1 MLAKIPALSATQM
14 RDIDRIA
21 EEEFHLGL
29 LQMMENAGRN
39 LAQLALQRFAPRTCV
54 VLAGNGGN
62 GGGGLAAARHLLNRG
77 AEVRVVL
84 ATKADDL
91 SPAAA
96 KQLEILRHMAAP
108 IDGEP
113 STADLVIDALIG
125 YGLTGAP
132 HGRAADLIRWSEVQS
147 SPVLS
152 LDTPSGLDV
161 TTGDAFEPCVSATAT
176 MTLALPKRGLLSAPQ
191 FVGELWLADVSIP
204 RAAYERIGVH
214 VPQLFVGDTLAQ
226 LDPDDVE

>member
-1 MLAKIPALSATQM
+1 M
-14 RDIDRIA
+14 RDVHRIA
-21 EEEFHLGL
+21 EEEFHLGP

-39 LAQLALQRFAPRTCV
+39 LAQLALYRFAPRSCL

-62 GGGGLAAARHLLNRG
+62 GGDGLAAARHLLNRG

-96 KQLEILRHMAAP
+96 KQLDILRHMDAP

-113 STADLVIDALIG
+113 SAADLVIDALIG

-132 HGRAADLIRWSEVQS
+132 HGRAAELIRWTEVPG

-161 TTGDAFEPCVSATAT
+161 TTGDAFEPCVSATVT

-191 FVGELWLADVSIP
+191 FAGELWLADISIP
-204 RAAYERIGVH
+204 ATAYERIGVH
-214 VPQLFVGDTLAQ
+214 VPQLFATDSLVP
-226 LDPDDVE
+226 LDPTDVG

>member
-1 MLAKIPALSATQM
+1 M

-21 EEEFHLGL
+21 DEEFHLGL

-39 LAQLALQRFAPRTCV
+39 LAQLALQLFAPSSIL
-54 VLAGNGGN
+54 VLAGSGGN

-84 ATKADDL
+84 ATKPDDL

-96 KQLEILRHMAAP
+96 KQLDILRHMDAP
-108 IDGEP
+108 IDSEP
-113 STADLVIDALIG
+113 SAADLVIDALIG
-125 YGLTGAP
+125 YRLIGAP
-132 HGRAADLIRWSEVQS
+132 HGRAAELIRWSEVPGN
-147 SPVLS
+147 PVLS

-161 TTGDAFEPCVSATAT
+161 TTGDAFDPCVSATAT
-176 MTLALPKRGLLSAPQ
+176 MTLALPKRGLLNAPR

-204 RAAYERIGVH
+204 RAAYKRIGVH
-214 VPQLFVGDTLAQ
+214 VPEVFVGDSLVR
-226 LDPDDVE
+226 LDPADVE

>member
-1 MLAKIPALSATQM
+1 MTAKIPSLTATQM
-14 RDIDRIA
+14 RDVDHIA
-21 EEEFHLGL
+21 EHEFHVGL

-39 LAQLALQRFAPRTCV
+39 LAQLALHRFAPSTCL

-77 AEVRVVL
+77 AVVRIVL

-91 SPAAA
+91 SPATA
-96 KQLEILRHMAAP
+96 KQLDILRHMDAP
-108 IDGEP
+108 IDSEP
-113 STADLVIDALIG
+113 SAAGLVIDALIG
-125 YGLTGAP
+125 DGLTGAP
-132 HGRAADLIRWSEVQS
+132 HGRLAELIRWTEVPG

-176 MTLALPKRGLLSAPQ
+176 MTLALPKRGLLNALPL
-191 FVGELWLADVSIP
+191 VGELWLADVSIP
-204 RAAYERIGVH
+204 RAAYDRIGVH
-214 VPQLFVGDTLAQ
+214 VPQLFAGDTLVQ
-226 LDPDDVE
+226 LDPADVE

>member
-1 MLAKIPALSATQM
+1 MTARIPSVTATQM

-39 LAQLALQRFAPRTCV
+39 LAQLALQRFAPSSCV
-54 VLAGNGGN
+54 VLAGNGRN
-62 GGGGLAAARHLLNRG
+62 GGGGFAAARHLLNRG
-77 AEVRVVL
+77 ADVHVVL

-96 KQLEILRHMAAP
+96 KQLDILRHIDAP
-108 IDGEP
+108 IETEP
-113 STADLVIDALIG
+113 TEADLVIDALIG

-132 HGRAADLIRWSEVQS
+132 HGRVAELIRWSEVPG

-191 FVGELWLADVSIP
+191 FVGELWLADISIP
-204 RAAYERIGVH
+204 HTAYERIGLH
-214 VPQLFVGDTLAQ
+214 VQELFARDTLVQ
-226 LDPDDVE
+226 LDPDDVD

>member
-1 MLAKIPALSATQM
+1 M

-21 EEEFHLGL
+21 EEEFHLSL
-29 LQMMENAGRN
+29 LLMMENAGRN
-39 LAQLALQRFAPRTCV
+39 LAQLALQRFAPSSCL

-62 GGGGLAAARHLLNRG
+62 GGDGLAAARHLLNRG
-77 AEVRVVL
+77 VRVHIVL

-96 KQLEILRHMAAP
+96 KQLDILRHMDAT
-108 IDGEP
+108 IDSEP
-113 STADLVIDALIG
+113 SAADLVIDALIG
-125 YGLTGAP
+125 CGLTGAP
-132 HGRAADLIRWSEVQS
+132 HGRAAELIRWTEVPD

-176 MTLALPKRGLLSAPQ
+176 MTLGLPKPGLLSAPQ
-191 FVGELWLADVSIP
+191 FVGELWLADISIP
-204 RAAYERIGVH
+204 RAAYVRIGVH
-214 VPQLFVGDTLAQ
+214 VPDLFARDPLVQ

>member
-1 MLAKIPALSATQM
+1 MTAKIPALTATQT

-29 LQMMENAGRN
+29 LQVTENAGRN
-39 LAQLALQRFAPRTCV
+39 LAQLALQRFAPGRCL

-62 GGGGLAAARHLLNRG
+62 GGGGLAAARHLMNRG
-77 AEVRVVL
+77 AEVHVVL
-84 ATKADDL
+84 ATKVDDL
-91 SPAAA
+91 APLAA
-96 KQLEILRHMAAP
+96 KQLDILRHMGAP
-108 IDGEP
+108 IDTEP
-113 STADLVIDALIG
+113 SSADLVIDALIG
-125 YGLTGAP
+125 YGLVGAP
-132 HGRAADLIRWSEVQS
+132 HGRAAELIRWTDVPD

-161 TTGDAFEPCVSATAT
+161 TTGDAFEPCVSATVT
-176 MTLALPKRGLLSAPQ
+176 MTLALPKRGLLSAMQ

-214 VPQLFVGDTLAQ
+214 VPELFASDTLVQ

>member
-1 MLAKIPALSATQM
+1 MTTKIPSVTATQM

-39 LAQLALQRFAPRTCV
+39 LAQLAMQRFAPSSIL

-62 GGGGLAAARHLLNRG
+62 GAGGLAAMRHLLNRG

-84 ATKADDL
+84 ATKVDDL

-96 KQLEILRHMAAP
+96 KQLDILRHIRAP
-108 IDGEP
+108 IDNEP
-113 STADLVIDALIG
+113 SAADLVIDALIG

-132 HGRAADLIRWSEVQS
+132 HGRAAELIRWTEVPE

-152 LDTPSGLDV
+152 LDTPSGLEV

-176 MTLALPKRGLLSAPQ
+176 MTLGLPKRGLLSASQ

-214 VPQLFVGDTLAQ
+214 VPQLFARDTLVR